1 MSSTY
6 LVLKNNKDTPITDGA
21 INSSMEVNASIPVI
35 EVQSFRMSELMY
47 LTVMVL
53 FINLF
58 FKGLSMV
65 LDFLKQRWMQRKN
78 GINSG
83 VGRGVDT
90 CASSLKHKQQK
101 DIS

>member
-21 INSSMEVNASIPVI
+21 INSSIEVNASKPIV
-35 EVQSFRMSELMY
+35 EVQSFGMSELMY
-47 LTVMVL
+47 LTLMVL
-53 FINLF
+53 LINLF

-65 LDFLKQRWMQRKN
+65 LNFLTQRWMQRRNGKN
-78 GINSG
+78 FG

-90 CASSLKHKQQK
+90 CASSLKQEQQK
-101 DIS
+101 DS